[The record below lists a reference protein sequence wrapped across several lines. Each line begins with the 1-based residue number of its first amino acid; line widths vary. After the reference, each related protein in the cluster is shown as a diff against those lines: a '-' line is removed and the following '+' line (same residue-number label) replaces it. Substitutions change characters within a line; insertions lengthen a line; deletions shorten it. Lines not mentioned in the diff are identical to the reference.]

1 MKTSKLIEKIS
12 GPASKAWI
20 VGDKAFDMIDR
31 GMDVIHLGIGDP
43 DFDTPSHIIASL
55 EKALSSGKTHYSP
68 LLGETALREEIAIHA
83 KKLYGGQI
91 SKENVAVLPG
101 AQAALFSSFLCIAE
115 IGDEVITL
123 EPTYATYPAV
133 MRASGAKLITVEL
146 NRNEKGYY
154 LDLNDIEK
162 AITSKTKAIL
172 INSPSNPSGAVF
184 TQENLNKLADL
195 CKEKGVWLISDEVY
209 WSLCYENDH
218 ASAFTQLHTR
228 ENVIVLNSLSKSHA
242 MTGWRIGWII
252 APEEIIEAMLFL
264 SQAQYFGVSQFIQMA
279 AIEALKDFE
288 NPRKFKEIFRE
299 RRDVFVAELNKSKVL
314 NSNTPQG
321 GMFLL
326 IDIEKTG
333 IDGQSFA
340 ERLLDEE
347 HVAVVPGFGF
357 GDSMKYSIRVGFLDE
372 IPRLIEAAQRIV
384 RFAESIKN

>member
-12 GPASKAWI
+12 GRASKAWI
-20 VGDKAFDMIDR
+20 VGDKAFDMIDH
-31 GMDVIHLGIGDP
+31 GVDVIHLGIGDP
-43 DFDTPSHIIASL
+43 DFDTPSHIINSL

-83 KKLYGGQI
+83 KKLYGGEI
-91 SKENVAVLPG
+91 SKENIAVLPG

-115 IGDEVITL
+115 TGDEVIAL

-133 MRASGAKLITVEL
+133 IRGSGAKLITVKL

-154 LDLNDIEK
+154 LDLNDIER
-162 AITSKTKAIL
+162 AITSNTKAIL

-184 TQENLNKLADL
+184 IQKDLNKLADI
-195 CKEKGVWLISDEVY
+195 CKERGIWLISDEVY

-264 SQAQYFGVSQFIQMA
+264 SQAQYFGVSQFVQMA
-279 AIEALKDFE
+279 AIEALRDFE

-299 RRDVFVAELNKSKVL
+299 RRDAFVKELNKSKVL
-314 NSNTPQG
+314 NSITPQG

-333 IDGQSFA
+333 IDGQLFA
-340 ERLLDEE
+340 ERLLEEE

-357 GDSMKYSIRVGFLDE
+357 GDSMQYSIRVGFLDE
-372 IPRLIEAAQRIV
+372 IPRLTEAAQRIV
-384 RFAESIKN
+384 RFAESL

>member
-31 GMDVIHLGIGDP
+31 GKDVIHLGIGDP
-43 DFDTPSHIIASL
+43 DFDTPSHVITSL

-115 IGDEVITL
+115 IGDEVIAL

-133 MRASGAKLITVEL
+133 IRGSGAKLITVKL

-184 TQENLNKLADL
+184 TQEDLNKLADL
-195 CKEKGVWLISDEVY
+195 CEEMGIWLISDEVY

-218 ASAFTQLHTR
+218 ASAFNQLHTR

-252 APEEIIEAMLFL
+252 APEEIVEAMLFL
-264 SQAQYFGVSQFIQMA
+264 SQAQYFGVSQFVQMA
-279 AIEALKDFE
+279 AIEALRDFE

-299 RRDVFVAELNKSKVL
+299 RRDAFVAELNKSKVL
-314 NSNTPQG
+314 KSNTPQG

-340 ERLLDEE
+340 ERLLEEE

-357 GDSMKYSIRVGFLDE
+357 GDSMQYSIRVGFLDE

-384 RFAESIKN
+384 RFAESL

>member
-43 DFDTPSHIIASL
+43 DFDTPSHIVTSL

-68 LLGETALREEIAIHA
+68 LLGETALREEITIHA

-101 AQAALFSSFLCIAE
+101 AQAALFSVFQCIAE
-115 IGDEVITL
+115 IGDEVIAL

-133 MRASGAKLITVEL
+133 IKASGAKLITVKL

-184 TQENLNKLADL
+184 IQEDLNKLADL
-195 CKEKGVWLISDEVY
+195 CQERGIWLISDEVY

-252 APEEIIEAMLFL
+252 APEEIVEAMLFL
-264 SQAQYFGVSQFIQMA
+264 SQAQYFGVSQFVQMA
-279 AIEALKDFE
+279 AIEALRDFE

-299 RRDVFVAELNKSKVL
+299 RRDAFVAELNKSKVL

-340 ERLLDEE
+340 ERLLEEE

-357 GDSMKYSIRVGFLDE
+357 GDSMQYCIRVGFLDE
-372 IPRLIEAAQRIV
+372 IPRLTEAAQRIV
-384 RFAESIKN
+384 KFAESI

>member
-115 IGDEVITL
+115 IGDEVIAL

-133 MRASGAKLITVEL
+133 IRGSGAKLITVEL

-154 LDLNDIEK
+154 LDLKDIEK

-184 TQENLNKLADL
+184 TQEDLNKLADL
-195 CKEKGVWLISDEVY
+195 CEEMGIWLISDEVY

-218 ASAFTQLHTR
+218 ASAFNQLHTR

-264 SQAQYFGVSQFIQMA
+264 SQAQYFGVSQFVQMA
-279 AIEALKDFE
+279 AIEALRDFE

-299 RRDVFVAELNKSKVL
+299 RRDAFVAELNKSKVL
-314 NSNTPQG
+314 KSNTPQG

-333 IDGQSFA
+333 IDGQLFA
-340 ERLLDEE
+340 ERLLEEE

-357 GDSMKYSIRVGFLDE
+357 GDSMQYSIRVGFLDE

-384 RFAESIKN
+384 RFAESL

>member
-43 DFDTPSHIIASL
+43 DFDTPSHIVTSL

-68 LLGETALREEIAIHA
+68 LLGETALREEITIHA

-115 IGDEVITL
+115 IGDEVIAL

-133 MRASGAKLITVEL
+133 IRGSGAKLITVEL

-184 TQENLNKLADL
+184 TQEDLNKLADL
-195 CKEKGVWLISDEVY
+195 CQERGIWLISDEVY

-264 SQAQYFGVSQFIQMA
+264 SQAQYFGVSQFVQMA
-279 AIEALKDFE
+279 AIEALRDFE

-299 RRDVFVAELNKSKVL
+299 RRDAFVAELNKSKVL
-314 NSNTPQG
+314 KSNTPQG

-333 IDGQSFA
+333 IDGQLFA
-340 ERLLDEE
+340 ERLLEEE

-357 GDSMKYSIRVGFLDE
+357 GDSMQYSIRVGFLDE

-384 RFAESIKN
+384 RFAESL

>member
-68 LLGETALREEIAIHA
+68 LLGETALREEITIHA

-101 AQAALFSSFLCIAE
+101 AQAALFSAFQCIAE
-115 IGDEVITL
+115 IGDEVIAL

-133 MRASGAKLITVEL
+133 IRGSGAKLITVEL

-154 LDLNDIEK
+154 LDLKDIEK

-184 TQENLNKLADL
+184 TQEDLNKLADL
-195 CKEKGVWLISDEVY
+195 CEEMGIWLISDEVY

-218 ASAFTQLHTR
+218 ASAFNQLHTR

-264 SQAQYFGVSQFIQMA
+264 SQAQYFGVSQFVQMA
-279 AIEALKDFE
+279 AIEALRDFE

-299 RRDVFVAELNKSKVL
+299 RRDAFVAELNKSKVL
-314 NSNTPQG
+314 KSNTPQG

-333 IDGQSFA
+333 IDGQLFA
-340 ERLLDEE
+340 ERLLEEE

-357 GDSMKYSIRVGFLDE
+357 GDSMQYSIRVGFLDE

-384 RFAESIKN
+384 RFAESL

>member
-55 EKALSSGKTHYSP
+55 EQALSSGKTHYSP

-115 IGDEVITL
+115 IGDEVIAL

-133 MRASGAKLITVEL
+133 IRGSGAKLITVEL

-184 TQENLNKLADL
+184 TQKDLNKLADL
-195 CKEKGVWLISDEVY
+195 CEEMGIWLISDEVY

-228 ENVIVLNSLSKSHA
+228 KNVIVLNSLSKSHA

-264 SQAQYFGVSQFIQMA
+264 SQAQYFGVSQFVQMA
-279 AIEALKDFE
+279 AIEALRDFE

-299 RRDVFVAELNKSKVL
+299 RRDAFVAELNKSKVL
-314 NSNTPQG
+314 KSNTPQG

-333 IDGQSFA
+333 IDGQLFA
-340 ERLLDEE
+340 ERLLEEE

-357 GDSMKYSIRVGFLDE
+357 GDSMQYSIRVGFLDE
-372 IPRLIEAAQRIV
+372 IPRLTEAAQRIV
-384 RFAESIKN
+384 RFAESL

>member
-31 GMDVIHLGIGDP
+31 GKDVIHLGIGDP
-43 DFDTPSHIIASL
+43 DFDTPSHIITSL

-68 LLGETALREEIAIHA
+68 LLGEIALREEITIHA

-91 SKENVAVLPG
+91 SKDNVAVLPG
-101 AQAALFSSFLCIAE
+101 AQAALFSAFQCIAE
-115 IGDEVITL
+115 IGDEVIAL

-133 MRASGAKLITVEL
+133 IRGSGAKLITVEL

-154 LDLNDIEK
+154 LDLKDIEK
-162 AITSKTKAIL
+162 VITSKTKAIL

-184 TQENLNKLADL
+184 TQEDLNKLADL
-195 CKEKGVWLISDEVY
+195 CEEMGIWLISDEVY

-218 ASAFTQLHTR
+218 ASAFNQLHTR

-264 SQAQYFGVSQFIQMA
+264 SQAQYFGVSQFVQMA
-279 AIEALKDFE
+279 AIEALRDFE

-299 RRDVFVAELNKSKVL
+299 RRDAFVAELNKSKVL
-314 NSNTPQG
+314 KSNTPQG

-333 IDGQSFA
+333 IDGQLFA
-340 ERLLDEE
+340 ERLLEEE

-357 GDSMKYSIRVGFLDE
+357 GDSMQYSIRVGFLDE

-384 RFAESIKN
+384 RFAESL

>member
-115 IGDEVITL
+115 IGDEVIAL

-133 MRASGAKLITVEL
+133 IRGSGAKLIVVEL

-184 TQENLNKLADL
+184 TQEDLNKLADI
-195 CKEKGVWLISDEVY
+195 CEEMGIWLISDEVY

-218 ASAFTQLHTR
+218 ASAFNQLHTR

-264 SQAQYFGVSQFIQMA
+264 SQAQYFGVSQFVQMA
-279 AIEALKDFE
+279 AIEALRDFE

-299 RRDVFVAELNKSKVL
+299 RRDAFVAELNKSKVL
-314 NSNTPQG
+314 KSNTPQG

-333 IDGQSFA
+333 IDGQLFA
-340 ERLLDEE
+340 ERLLEEE

-357 GDSMKYSIRVGFLDE
+357 GDSMQYSIRVGFLDE

-384 RFAESIKN
+384 RFAESL

>member
-115 IGDEVITL
+115 IGDEVIAL

-133 MRASGAKLITVEL
+133 IRGSGAKLITVEL

-184 TQENLNKLADL
+184 TQEDLNKLADL
-195 CKEKGVWLISDEVY
+195 CEERGIWLISDEVY

-218 ASAFTQLHTR
+218 ASAFNQLHTR

-264 SQAQYFGVSQFIQMA
+264 SQAQYFGVSQFVQMA
-279 AIEALKDFE
+279 AIEALRDFE

-299 RRDVFVAELNKSKVL
+299 RRDAFVAELNKSKVL
-314 NSNTPQG
+314 KSNTPQG

-333 IDGQSFA
+333 IDGQLFA
-340 ERLLDEE
+340 ERLLEEE

-357 GDSMKYSIRVGFLDE
+357 GDSMQYSIRVGFLDE

-384 RFAESIKN
+384 RFAESL

>member
-43 DFDTPSHIIASL
+43 DFDTPSHIVTSL

-101 AQAALFSSFLCIAE
+101 AQAALFSAFQCIAE
-115 IGDEVITL
+115 IGDEVIAL

-133 MRASGAKLITVEL
+133 IRASGAKLITVKL

-184 TQENLNKLADL
+184 IQEDLNKLADL
-195 CKEKGVWLISDEVY
+195 CQERGIWLISDEVY

-264 SQAQYFGVSQFIQMA
+264 SQAQYFGVSQFVQMA
-279 AIEALKDFE
+279 AIEALRDFE

-299 RRDVFVAELNKSKVL
+299 RRDAFVAELNKSKVL

-340 ERLLDEE
+340 ERLLEEE

-357 GDSMKYSIRVGFLDE
+357 GDSMQYSIRVGFLDE
-372 IPRLIEAAQRIV
+372 IPRLTEAAQRIV
-384 RFAESIKN
+384 KFAESI

>member
-12 GPASKAWI
+12 GRASKAWI

-31 GMDVIHLGIGDP
+31 GTDVIHLGIGDP
-43 DFDTPSHIIASL
+43 DFDTPGHIITSL

-68 LLGETALREEIAIHA
+68 LLGETALREEIAHHA

-115 IGDEVITL
+115 IGDEVIAL

-133 MRASGAKLITVEL
+133 IRGSGAKLITVKL
-146 NRNEKGYY
+146 NRNEKGYH
-154 LDLNDIEK
+154 LDLNDIER
-162 AITSKTKAIL
+162 AITSNTKAIL

-184 TQENLNKLADL
+184 SQEDLNKLADL
-195 CKEKGVWLISDEVY
+195 CKERGIWLISDEVY

-242 MTGWRIGWII
+242 MTGWRIGWIV

-279 AIEALKDFE
+279 AIEALRDFE

-299 RRDVFVAELNKSKVL
+299 RRDAFIGELNKSKIL

-333 IDGQSFA
+333 IDGQLFA
-340 ERLLDEE
+340 ERLLEEE

-357 GDSMKYSIRVGFLDE
+357 GDSMQYSIRVGFLDE

-384 RFAESIKN
+384 RFAESI

>member
-12 GPASKAWI
+12 GPSSKAWI

-43 DFDTPSHIIASL
+43 DFDTPSHIVTSL

-68 LLGETALREEIAIHA
+68 LLGETALREEITIHA

-101 AQAALFSSFLCIAE
+101 AQAALFSAFQCIAE
-115 IGDEVITL
+115 ISDEVIAL

-133 MRASGAKLITVEL
+133 IRASGAKLITVKL

-184 TQENLNKLADL
+184 IQEDLNKLADL
-195 CKEKGVWLISDEVY
+195 CQERGIWLISDEVY

-264 SQAQYFGVSQFIQMA
+264 SQAQYFGVSQFVQMA
-279 AIEALKDFE
+279 AIEALRDFK

-299 RRDVFVAELNKSKVL
+299 RRDAFVAELSKSKVL

-340 ERLLDEE
+340 ERLLEEE

-357 GDSMKYSIRVGFLDE
+357 GDSMQYSIRVGFLDE
-372 IPRLIEAAQRIV
+372 IPRLTEAAQRIV
-384 RFAESIKN
+384 RFAESL

>member
-115 IGDEVITL
+115 IGDEVIAL

-133 MRASGAKLITVEL
+133 IRGSGAKLITVEL

-184 TQENLNKLADL
+184 TQEDLNKLADL
-195 CKEKGVWLISDEVY
+195 CEEMGIWLISDEVY

-218 ASAFTQLHTR
+218 ASAFNQLHTR

-264 SQAQYFGVSQFIQMA
+264 SQAQYFGVSQFVQMA
-279 AIEALKDFE
+279 AIEALRDFE

-299 RRDVFVAELNKSKVL
+299 RRDAFVAELNKSKVL
-314 NSNTPQG
+314 KSNTPQG

-333 IDGQSFA
+333 IDGQLFA
-340 ERLLDEE
+340 ERLLEEE

-357 GDSMKYSIRVGFLDE
+357 GDSMQYSIRVGFLDE

-384 RFAESIKN
+384 RFAESL

>member
-31 GMDVIHLGIGDP
+31 GIDVIHLGIGDP

-68 LLGETALREEIAIHA
+68 LLGETELREEISIHA
-83 KKLYGGQI
+83 KKLYGGHI
-91 SKENVAVLPG
+91 SKDNIAVLPG

-115 IGDEVITL
+115 NDDEVIAL

-133 MRASGAKLITVEL
+133 IKGSGAKLITVKL

-162 AITSKTKAIL
+162 SITTKTKAIL

-184 TQENLNKLADL
+184 TQESLNKLAEL
-195 CKEKGVWLISDEVY
+195 CKERGIWLISDEVY
-209 WSLCYENDH
+209 WSLCYEKDH

-228 ENVIVLNSLSKSHA
+228 GNVIVLNSLSKSHA

-279 AIEALKDFE
+279 AIEALRDYE

-299 RRDVFVAELNKSKVL
+299 RRDIFIAELNKSKVL
-314 NSNTPQG
+314 NSNKPQG

-333 IDGQSFA
+333 IDGQLFA
-340 ERLLDEE
+340 ERLLEEE

-357 GDSMKYSIRVGFLDE
+357 GDSMQYSIRVGFLDE
-372 IPRLIEAAQRIV
+372 IPRLKEAARRIV
-384 RFAESIKN
+384 RFAESI

>member
-68 LLGETALREEIAIHA
+68 LLGETALREEIATHA

-115 IGDEVITL
+115 IGDEVIAL

-133 MRASGAKLITVEL
+133 IRGSGAKLITVEL

-184 TQENLNKLADL
+184 TQEDLNKLADL
-195 CKEKGVWLISDEVY
+195 CEEMGIWLISDEVY

-218 ASAFTQLHTR
+218 ASAFNQLHTR

-264 SQAQYFGVSQFIQMA
+264 SQAQYFGVSQFVQMA
-279 AIEALKDFE
+279 AIEALRDFK

-299 RRDVFVAELNKSKVL
+299 RRDAFVAELNKSKVL

-340 ERLLDEE
+340 ERLLEEE

-357 GDSMKYSIRVGFLDE
+357 GDSMQYSIRVGFLDE
-372 IPRLIEAAQRIV
+372 IPRLTEAAQRIV
-384 RFAESIKN
+384 RFAESL

>member
-1 MKTSKLIEKIS
+1 MKTSKLIKKIS

-115 IGDEVITL
+115 IGDEVIAL

-133 MRASGAKLITVEL
+133 IRGSGAKLITVEL
-146 NRNEKGYY
+146 NRNEEGYY

-184 TQENLNKLADL
+184 TQEDLNKLADL
-195 CKEKGVWLISDEVY
+195 CEKMGIWLISDEVY

-218 ASAFTQLHTR
+218 ASAFNQLYTR

-264 SQAQYFGVSQFIQMA
+264 SQAQYFGVSQFVQMA
-279 AIEALKDFE
+279 AIEALRDFE

-299 RRDVFVAELNKSKVL
+299 RRDAFVAELNKSKVL
-314 NSNTPQG
+314 KSNTPQG

-333 IDGQSFA
+333 IDGQLFA
-340 ERLLDEE
+340 ERLLEEE

-357 GDSMKYSIRVGFLDE
+357 GDSMQYSIRVGFLDE

-384 RFAESIKN
+384 RFAESL

>member
-115 IGDEVITL
+115 IGDEVIAL

-133 MRASGAKLITVEL
+133 IRGSGAKLITVKL

-184 TQENLNKLADL
+184 IQEDLNKLVDL
-195 CKEKGVWLISDEVY
+195 CEERGIWLISDEVY

-218 ASAFTQLHTR
+218 ASAFNQLHTR

-264 SQAQYFGVSQFIQMA
+264 SQAQYFGVSQFVQMA
-279 AIEALKDFE
+279 AIEALRDFE

-299 RRDVFVAELNKSKVL
+299 RRDAFVAELNKSKVL
-314 NSNTPQG
+314 KSNTPQG

-333 IDGQSFA
+333 IDGQLFA
-340 ERLLDEE
+340 ERLLEEE

-357 GDSMKYSIRVGFLDE
+357 GDSMQYSIRVGFLDE
-372 IPRLIEAAQRIV
+372 IPRLTEAARRIV
-384 RFAESIKN
+384 RFAESL

>member
-115 IGDEVITL
+115 IGDEVIAL

-133 MRASGAKLITVEL
+133 IRGSGAKLITVKL

-184 TQENLNKLADL
+184 IQEDLNKLVDL
-195 CKEKGVWLISDEVY
+195 CEERGIWLISDEVY

-218 ASAFTQLHTR
+218 ASAFNQLHTR

-264 SQAQYFGVSQFIQMA
+264 SQAQYFGVSQFVQMA
-279 AIEALKDFE
+279 AIEALRDFE

-299 RRDVFVAELNKSKVL
+299 RRDAFVAELNKSKVL
-314 NSNTPQG
+314 KSNTPQG

-333 IDGQSFA
+333 IDGQLFA
-340 ERLLDEE
+340 ERLLEEE

-357 GDSMKYSIRVGFLDE
+357 GDSMQYSIRVGFLDE

-384 RFAESIKN
+384 RFAESL

>member
-43 DFDTPSHIIASL
+43 DFDTPSHIVTSL

-68 LLGETALREEIAIHA
+68 LLGETALREEITIHA

-101 AQAALFSSFLCIAE
+101 AQAALFSVFQCIAE
-115 IGDEVITL
+115 IGDEVIAL

-133 MRASGAKLITVEL
+133 IRASGAKLITVKL

-184 TQENLNKLADL
+184 IQEDLNKLADL
-195 CKEKGVWLISDEVY
+195 CQERGIWLISDEVY

-264 SQAQYFGVSQFIQMA
+264 SQAQYFGVSQFVQMA
-279 AIEALKDFE
+279 AIEALRDFE

-299 RRDVFVAELNKSKVL
+299 RRDAFVAELNKSKVL

-340 ERLLDEE
+340 ERLLEEE

-357 GDSMKYSIRVGFLDE
+357 GDSMQYSIRVGFLDE
-372 IPRLIEAAQRIV
+372 IPRLTEAAQRIV
-384 RFAESIKN
+384 KFAESI

>member
-1 MKTSKLIEKIS
+1 
-12 GPASKAWI
+12 
-20 VGDKAFDMIDR
+20 
-31 GMDVIHLGIGDP
+31 MDVIHLGIGDP

-68 LLGETALREEIAIHA
+68 LLGEAALREEIAIHA
-83 KKLYGGQI
+83 KKLYGGHI

-115 IGDEVITL
+115 IGDEVIAL

-133 MRASGAKLITVEL
+133 IRASGAKLITVEL
-146 NRNEKGYY
+146 NCNKSGYQ
-154 LDLNDIEK
+154 LNLNDIER
-162 AITSKTKAIL
+162 AITTNTKAIL

-184 TQENLNKLADL
+184 IQEDLNNLANI
-195 CKEKGVWLISDEVY
+195 CKEKGIWLISDEVY

-218 ASAFTQLHTR
+218 ASAYTQLHTR
-228 ENVIVLNSLSKSHA
+228 ENVIVVNSLSKSHA

-279 AIEALKDFE
+279 AIEALRDFE

-299 RRDVFVAELNKSKVL
+299 RRDAFVAELNKSKVL

-340 ERLLDEE
+340 ERLLEEE

-357 GDSMKYSIRVGFLDE
+357 GDSMQYSIRVGFLDE

-384 RFAESIKN
+384 RFAESI

>member
-115 IGDEVITL
+115 IGDEVIAL

-133 MRASGAKLITVEL
+133 IRGSGAKLITVEL

-154 LDLNDIEK
+154 LDLTDIEK

-184 TQENLNKLADL
+184 TQEDLNKLADL
-195 CKEKGVWLISDEVY
+195 CEEMGIWLISDEVY

-218 ASAFTQLHTR
+218 ASAFNQLHTR

-264 SQAQYFGVSQFIQMA
+264 SQAQYFGVSQFVQMA
-279 AIEALKDFE
+279 AIEALRDFE

-299 RRDVFVAELNKSKVL
+299 RRDAFVAELNKSKVL
-314 NSNTPQG
+314 KSNTPQG

-333 IDGQSFA
+333 IDGQLFA
-340 ERLLDEE
+340 ERLLEEE

-357 GDSMKYSIRVGFLDE
+357 GDSMQYSIRVGFLDE

-384 RFAESIKN
+384 RFAESL

>member
-43 DFDTPSHIIASL
+43 DFDTPSHIVTSL

-101 AQAALFSSFLCIAE
+101 AQAALFSVFQCIAE
-115 IGDEVITL
+115 IGDEVIAL

-133 MRASGAKLITVEL
+133 IRASGAKLITVKL
-146 NRNEKGYY
+146 NHNEKGYY

-184 TQENLNKLADL
+184 IQEDLNKLADR
-195 CKEKGVWLISDEVY
+195 CQERGIWLISDEVY
-209 WSLCYENDH
+209 WSLGYENDH

-264 SQAQYFGVSQFIQMA
+264 SQAQYFGVSQFVQMA
-279 AIEALKDFE
+279 AIEALRDFE

-299 RRDVFVAELNKSKVL
+299 RRDAFVAELNKSKVL
-314 NSNTPQG
+314 KSNTPQG

-340 ERLLDEE
+340 ERLLEEE

-357 GDSMKYSIRVGFLDE
+357 GDSMQYSIRVGFLDE

-384 RFAESIKN
+384 RFAESL

>member
-68 LLGETALREEIAIHA
+68 LLGEAALREEIAIHA

-115 IGDEVITL
+115 IGDEVIAL

-133 MRASGAKLITVEL
+133 IRGSGAKLITVEL

-184 TQENLNKLADL
+184 TQEDLNKLADL
-195 CKEKGVWLISDEVY
+195 CEEMGIWLISDEVY

-218 ASAFTQLHTR
+218 ASAFNQLHTR

-264 SQAQYFGVSQFIQMA
+264 SQAQYFGVSQFVQMA
-279 AIEALKDFE
+279 AIEALRDFE

-299 RRDVFVAELNKSKVL
+299 RRDAFVAELNKSKVL
-314 NSNTPQG
+314 KSNTPQG

-333 IDGQSFA
+333 IDGQLFA
-340 ERLLDEE
+340 ERLLEEE

-357 GDSMKYSIRVGFLDE
+357 GDSMQYSIRVGFLDE

-384 RFAESIKN
+384 RFAESL

>member
-101 AQAALFSSFLCIAE
+101 AQAALFSAFQCIAE
-115 IGDEVITL
+115 IGDEVIAL

-133 MRASGAKLITVEL
+133 IKASGAKLITVKL

-184 TQENLNKLADL
+184 IQEDLNKLADL
-195 CKEKGVWLISDEVY
+195 CQERGIWLISDEVY

-252 APEEIIEAMLFL
+252 APEEIVEAMLFL
-264 SQAQYFGVSQFIQMA
+264 SQAQYFGVSQFVQMA
-279 AIEALKDFE
+279 AIEALRDFE

-299 RRDVFVAELNKSKVL
+299 RRDAFVAELNKSKVL
-314 NSNTPQG
+314 KSNTPQG

-333 IDGQSFA
+333 IDGQLFA
-340 ERLLDEE
+340 ERLLEEE

-357 GDSMKYSIRVGFLDE
+357 GDSMQYSIRVGFLDE

-384 RFAESIKN
+384 RFAESL

>member
-12 GPASKAWI
+12 GRASKAWI
-20 VGDKAFDMIDR
+20 VGDKAFDMIDS

-68 LLGETALREEIAIHA
+68 LLGEAALREEIAIHA
-83 KKLYGGQI
+83 KKLYGGHI

-115 IGDEVITL
+115 IGDEVIAL

-133 MRASGAKLITVEL
+133 IRASGAKLITVEL
-146 NRNEKGYY
+146 NCNKSGYQ
-154 LDLNDIEK
+154 LNLNDIER
-162 AITSKTKAIL
+162 AITTNTKAIL

-184 TQENLNKLADL
+184 IQEDLNNLANI
-195 CKEKGVWLISDEVY
+195 CKEKGIWLISDEVY

-218 ASAFTQLHTR
+218 ASAYTQLHTR
-228 ENVIVLNSLSKSHA
+228 ENVIVVNSLSKSHA

-279 AIEALKDFE
+279 AIEALRDFE

-299 RRDVFVAELNKSKVL
+299 RRDTFVAELNKSKVL
-314 NSNTPQG
+314 NTNTPQG

-357 GDSMKYSIRVGFLDE
+357 GDSMQYSIRVGFLDE

-384 RFAESIKN
+384 KFAESI

>member
-1 MKTSKLIEKIS
+1 MKTSKLIKKIS

-115 IGDEVITL
+115 IGDEVIAL

-133 MRASGAKLITVEL
+133 IRGSGAKLITVEL
-146 NRNEKGYY
+146 NRNEEGYY

-184 TQENLNKLADL
+184 TQEDLNKLADL
-195 CKEKGVWLISDEVY
+195 CEKMGIWLISDEVY

-218 ASAFTQLHTR
+218 ASAFNQLHTR

-264 SQAQYFGVSQFIQMA
+264 SQAQYFGVSQFVQMA
-279 AIEALKDFE
+279 AIEALRDFE

-299 RRDVFVAELNKSKVL
+299 RRDAFVAELNKSKVL
-314 NSNTPQG
+314 KSNTPQG

-333 IDGQSFA
+333 IDGQLFA
-340 ERLLDEE
+340 ERLLEEE

-357 GDSMKYSIRVGFLDE
+357 GDSMQYSIRVGFLDE

-384 RFAESIKN
+384 RFAESL